1 MRPTDDLQKTLIAAL
16 QRNRGE
22 LDPVRLAALLERLGP
37 PPAKPT
43 TAG

>member
-22 LDPVRLAALLERLGP
+22 LDPVRLAEVLRRLAANAAR
-37 PPAKPT
+37 PA
-43 TAG
+43 